1 MEKKLGALPTTV
13 LTAVCALTG
22 FLLRSAERSG
32 GSATGLIVCSIVVT
46 LALLALSLTFW
57 KERDYARIFAR
68 SLPDAAASGLGAA
81 LMLIGGVLCAIE
93 NGGILRILGVLGAVS
108 ALLLL
113 RAAALRW
120 SQEKPSAWWHAP
132 IIVFCF
138 LKLFYDYR
146 RWMLDPV
153 ILDYCFALFAM
164 ICFMFAYYHAAAFC
178 FDRGKRRAL
187 LFFSMAG
194 VYYGAVALR
203 GADTMD
209 ALFYAGCIL
218 NLVAC
223 VWQASA
229 VKEASEQPGSAP
241 EQA

>member
-1 MEKKLGALPTTV
+1 MEKKLGALPVTI
-13 LTAVCALTG
+13 LTAVCALVG
-22 FLLRSAERSG
+22 FLLRGAERG
-32 GSATGLIVCSIVVT
+32 GAGATALIVCSIVIT

-57 KERDYARIFAR
+57 KERDYARIFAK
-68 SLPDAAASGLGAA
+68 SLPDAAASGLGAV

-93 NGGILRILGVLGAVS
+93 NGGILRILGALGAVS

-164 ICFMFAYYHAAAFC
+164 ICFMFAYYHAAAFS

-203 GADTMD
+203 GADTTD
-209 ALFYAGCIL
+209 ALFYAGSIL
-218 NLVAC
+218 SLLAC

-229 VKEASEQPGSAP
+229 VKDAPEQPGSAP